1 MVIKFKKNWFNPL
14 YFILN
19 DALKDN
25 PRINKVF
32 IYGSKSSAKTLTIG
46 QYIAKECYI
55 NKTDAICFRKE
66 SSRLKTS
73 LIKTFKKSIRLTR
86 LHNGYIF
93 NEFQHNTLKGNSIV
107 FKGLDSEDK
116 VKGIEDFGY
125 MLFDE
130 LDHFTMDD
138 FEQADISFRGEV
150 AKVAFFTWN
159 PVSDKLWIKPYLDSI
174 EWVDTEYKLPSN
186 NSFVKIS
193 DCGTML
199 LIKTIY
205 TDNYWTVGSPCGS
218 YGYIDNKLL
227 DKYDRLKKTNYKLWL
242 VNAMGEWGVS
252 ENKSPFF
259 YAFDEDKHVSKVTL
273 SPNKDLPL
281 YLSFDFNIDPATCVV
296 SQFHEGSF
304 INILKSYKINNCTLK
319 ELLTRIKSDYP
330 GYVYVITSD
339 PAGGSRNAGYDSID
353 TTMHKI
359 IRTNLNL
366 GLSQLHKPML
376 NFTRNN
382 AWQELRIFCNNILQN
397 HPNINICPVNCKEL
411 IHDLT
416 IATTIEGSDKMHK
429 TSGNTEYGMH
439 LTDCFM
445 YTLAT
450 WFNKFAKRNI

>member
-1 MVIKFKKNWFNPL
+1 MQKLLKVDRNQYSQHFYNVLVSNHRYLILFGGRGSGKTNHIILKLLSLTFLVEHIHIVYARHEKTTLRDTTFKDIVNYIQNSKFKD
-14 YFILN
+14 YFDYSTAYNSSMIFT
-19 DALKDN
+19 
-25 PRINKVF
+25 NK
-32 IYGSKSSAKTLTIG
+32 LTG
-46 QYIAKECYI
+46 KQLVPFGLSDE
-55 NKTDAICFRKE
+55 E
-66 SSRLKTS
+66 
-73 LIKTFKKSIRLTR
+73 
-86 LHNGYIF
+86 
-93 NEFQHNTLKGNSIV
+93 NT
-107 FKGLDSEDK
+107 
-116 VKGIEDFGY
+116 KGISEATHIWV
-125 MLFDE
+125 DE
-130 LDHFTMDD
+130 ADKCTESQVTMINSVLRTPKSNRK
-138 FEQADISFRGEV
+138 QLIISF
-150 AKVAFFTWN
+150 N
-159 PVSDKLWIKPYLDSI
+159 PVSERNWLRSFFFSENDAYKPHERFGDDI
-174 EWVDTEYKLPSN
+174 
-186 NSFVKIS
+186 
-193 DCGTML
+193 
-199 LIKTIY
+199 LIHHSTVY
-205 TDNYWTVGSPCGS
+205 DNE
-218 YGYIDNKLL
+218 YIDIPEYVNTLRLNYGERVNLL
-227 DKYDRLKKTNYKLWL
+227 NVNLKGLW
-242 VNAMGEWGVS
+242 GIE

-259 YAFDEDKHVSKVTL
+259 YAFDENKHVSKVTL
-273 SPNKDLPL
+273 LPNKDLPL

>member
-1 MVIKFKKNWFNPL
+1 M
-14 YFILN
+14 
-19 DALKDN
+19 
-25 PRINKVF
+25 
-32 IYGSKSSAKTLTIG
+32 
-46 QYIAKECYI
+46 
-55 NKTDAICFRKE
+55 
-66 SSRLKTS
+66 
-73 LIKTFKKSIRLTR
+73 IKTFKKSIRLTR

-159 PVSDKLWIKPYLDSI
+159 PVSDKLWIKLYLDSI

-218 YGYIDNKLL
+218 YGYVDNKLL
-227 DKYDRLKKTNYKLWL
+227 DKYDRIKITNYKLWL

-259 YAFDEDKHVSKVTL
+259 YAFDENKHVSKVALTAKKEL
-273 SPNKDLPL
+273 RL
-281 YLSFDFNIDPATCVV
+281 YLS
-296 SQFHEGSF
+296 
-304 INILKSYKINNCTLK
+304 
-319 ELLTRIKSDYP
+319 
-330 GYVYVITSD
+330 
-339 PAGGSRNAGYDSID
+339 
-353 TTMHKI
+353 
-359 IRTNLNL
+359 
-366 GLSQLHKPML
+366 
-376 NFTRNN
+376 
-382 AWQELRIFCNNILQN
+382 
-397 HPNINICPVNCKEL
+397 
-411 IHDLT
+411 
-416 IATTIEGSDKMHK
+416 
-429 TSGNTEYGMH
+429 
-439 LTDCFM
+439 
-445 YTLAT
+445 
-450 WFNKFAKRNI
+450 